1 MHILGNTISRSA
13 GYCYCQYVNG
23 SDIGLLPICIDILGN
38 GGIGCIWDH
47 FSRFATRSVKLESRN
62 RKKAKKKFTGR
73 SISTESAVFPHF
85 ELTGQNT
92 SLTHHIKFSQLKSNR
107 SNWVKNGWNGV
118 ETAPETNI
126 GQYQYIG
133 TTPSKW
139 YRIYW
144 ANLCALIYCQYIVLI
159 VIGSYWFQPLI
170 KDRHAVEVG
179 SLE

>member
-1 MHILGNTISRSA
+1 MVQILA
-13 GYCYCQYVNG
+13 YCQYVSIYWG
-23 SDIGLLPICIDILGN
+23 MAELAAFGTISADL
-38 GGIGCIWDH
+38 
-47 FSRFATRSVKLESRN
+47 RLEVWNLRAAIA
-62 RKKAKKKFTGR
+62 KKAKKKFTGR